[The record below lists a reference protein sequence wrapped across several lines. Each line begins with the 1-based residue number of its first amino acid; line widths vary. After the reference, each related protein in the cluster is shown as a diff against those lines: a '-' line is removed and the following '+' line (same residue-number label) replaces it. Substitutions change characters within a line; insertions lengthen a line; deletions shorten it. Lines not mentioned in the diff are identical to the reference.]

1 MKIRSV
7 KLFFILLFLS
17 PPCLLKAQDSVL
29 ARRLLDTLTSPV
41 FWGRG
46 YTNNGVHKAA
56 DFLTGQIKG
65 YGLSPMDGKSYLQEF
80 GYPVNTFP
88 GKMEVSINGK
98 ALIPGR
104 DFIVSPDSRGI
115 KASCIFFQTDSVHF
129 VDTAHHV
136 MILFEK
142 KLTWSVEPKA
152 ADYTIIE
159 LDKNLLHETPK
170 TAKLNIEN
178 VEIPYFKT
186 ANICAVV
193 KGTDRPDSLIVFT
206 AHYDHL
212 GGMGNKTYF
221 PGANDNASG
230 VIQVLSLAK
239 YYAMHRQRYTM
250 AFILFS
256 GEEAGLLGST
266 YFTENPLMP
275 LQNIRFLVNL
285 DLEGTGIDGI
295 TVVNATVYPKEFD
308 LLKQL
313 NQQGKYLPK
322 VNPRGK
328 APNSDHY
335 LFTQKSVPA
344 FYIYTL
350 GGIQA
355 YHDIYDISKTLP
367 LTKYNDLFQLL
378 VRFNS
383 ALTGKS
389 NTTD

>member
-1 MKIRSV
+1 M
-7 KLFFILLFLS
+7 
-17 PPCLLKAQDSVL
+17 

-46 YTNNGVHKAA
+46 YTNNGVQKAA
-56 DFLTGQIKG
+56 DFLTGQLKG
-65 YGLSPMDGKSYLQEF
+65 YGLAPMDGKSYLQNF
-80 GYPVNTFP
+80 SYPVNTFP
-88 GKMEVSINGK
+88 GKMEVSLNGK
-98 ALIPGR
+98 QLVAGR

-115 KASCIFFQTDSVHF
+115 KAACSFLQTDSVHF
-129 VDTAHHV
+129 VDTIHRV
-136 MILFEK
+136 MMVLEK
-142 KLTWSVEPKA
+142 KLTWSVEPRA
-152 ADYTIIE
+152 ADLTVIE
-159 LDKNLLHETPK
+159 LDKNLVKDKPQ
-170 TAKLNIEN
+170 TARINIEN
-178 VEIPYFKT
+178 VEVPDFKT

-212 GGMGNKTYF
+212 GGMGAKTYF

-230 VIQVLSLAK
+230 VVQVLSLAK
-239 YYAMHRQRYTM
+239 YYAAHPQRYSM

-266 YFTENPLMP
+266 YFTGHPLVP

-295 TVVNATVYPKEFD
+295 TVVNATVYPKEFE

-313 NQQGKYLPK
+313 NQQRKYLTK
-322 VNPRGK
+322 INPRGK

-335 LFTQKSVPA
+335 LFTQKGVPA

-367 LTKYNDLFQLL
+367 LTKYKDLFQLL
-378 VRFNS
+378 IRFNS
-383 ALTGKS
+383 ALTGKFS
-389 NTTD
+389 TTD